1 MIFKYAQTRTMSISR
16 LLTLNLGTYKAVTTG
31 NPGGNITVMLKMSAS
46 VLQVTNDWMPQSGAL
61 QVCNMSVMLLSFF
74 IKF

>member
-1 MIFKYAQTRTMSISR
+1 MSISK

-46 VLQVTNDWMPQSGAL
+46 ALQVTNDWMPPSGAL
-61 QVCNMSVMLLSFF
+61 QVCTCISVLK
-74 IKF
+74 II